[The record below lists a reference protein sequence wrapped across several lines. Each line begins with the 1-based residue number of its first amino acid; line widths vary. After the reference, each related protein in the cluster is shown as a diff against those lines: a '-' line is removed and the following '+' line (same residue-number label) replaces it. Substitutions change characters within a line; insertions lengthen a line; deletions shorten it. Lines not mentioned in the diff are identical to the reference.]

1 MPWLKG
7 SEMTRSASA
16 EQDVRL
22 RHDRRDQ
29 RVVQMNQNHFTLS
42 FPLKSPSDAKLL
54 AEQLPPLMPELFRA
68 NDTIGTVHYSRFTVL
83 SEKTLLFLGDFDG
96 EFGQLMA
103 GLAKVAGPVFD
114 AILRHVDNPPPT
126 PVAANIEAFV
136 KWTAARLVHAVNLYT
151 AYPNTTANE
160 IKALASAAD
169 VSGVGELH
177 PFLVIL
183 PIKSYLHFIA
193 VQLILRA
200 RGSGTTKDLDK
211 VGTPHFAQFVP
222 LEDNQIGFFT
232 VYDGSFDKYIADF
245 TKNIGEVFD
254 LIFKFTKNP
263 PPSPCRKYL
272 QEFVD
277 FAAGANRTPIGFY
290 QAYPGLSVQDIHAL
304 ISDSKSPSAAAG

>member
-1 MPWLKG
+1 M
-7 SEMTRSASA
+7 S
-16 EQDVRL
+16 
-22 RHDRRDQ
+22 
-29 RVVQMNQNHFTLS
+29 QNHFTLS
-42 FPLKSPSDAKLL
+42 FPLKSPADAKAV
-54 AEQLPPLMPELFRA
+54 AEQLPPLMPELFIAADAVGR
-68 NDTIGTVHYSRFTVL
+68 VHYSRFTVL

-96 EFGQLMA
+96 EFSQLMA
-103 GLAKVAGPVFD
+103 DLAKLAGPVFD
-114 AILRHVDNPPPT
+114 AIFQHVDKPPPT
-126 PVAANIEAFV
+126 PTAANTDAFFE
-136 KWTAARLVHAVNLYT
+136 WTASHLVHAVNLYT
-151 AYPNTTANE
+151 AYPDVTAKE
-160 IKALASAAD
+160 IKALASAAN
-169 VSGVGELH
+169 VSGGGELR

-183 PIKSYLHFIA
+183 PIKSYLHFI
-193 VQLILRA
+193 VVKLILIA

-254 LIFKFTKNP
+254 LIFKFTKNA
-263 PPSPCRKYL
+263 PPSPCRKHL

-304 ISDSKSPSAAAG
+304 IADRKSEPASAG

>member
-1 MPWLKG
+1 
-7 SEMTRSASA
+7 MT
-16 EQDVRL
+16 
-22 RHDRRDQ
+22 
-29 RVVQMNQNHFTLS
+29 QNHFTLS
-42 FPLKSPSDAKLL
+42 FPLRSPADAKAL
-54 AEQLPPLMPELFRA
+54 AELLPPLMPTLFRA
-68 NDTIGTVHYSRFTVL
+68 NDAIGTVHYSRFTVL

-103 GLAKVAGPVFD
+103 DLAKHAGPIFD
-114 AILRHVDNPPPT
+114 AIFQHVEDLPRT
-126 PVAANIEAFV
+126 PVADNVDAFV
-136 KWTAARLVHAVNLYT
+136 EWTASHLVDAINLYT
-151 AYPNTTANE
+151 AYPSVTARE

-169 VSGVGELH
+169 VGGSGELN

-183 PIKSYLHFIA
+183 PIKSKLAFIE
-193 VQLILRA
+193 VKLILRI
-200 RGSGTTKDLDK
+200 RGTGTTKDLDK

-272 QEFVD
+272 QEFID
-277 FAAGANRTPIGFY
+277 FAAGASRTPIGFY

-304 ISDSKSPSAAAG
+304 IADSRPQSVSA